1 MFDALVISILSI
13 TALSNAAY
21 AIIAP
26 FLPFEFKRKGVDQNW
41 IGYIFAIY
49 SLAVIFCSPLVGK
62 MICKYGRRNLI
73 VVGMLLMGASF
84 VVFGFTSD
92 IEHKE
97 TFITMSLLNRFIQ
110 GFASS
115 LIQTTMYSICTNFYP
130 DNKEAMVGYIEAVTG
145 IGLILGPLIGS
156 VLYALGGYKFIFY
169 SFGTFFMLSSLFV
182 KLIFGD
188 HIDRQHGESSPARFS
203 NDNSAAR

>member
-1 MFDALVISILSI
+1 MSI

-26 FLPFEFKRKGVDQNW
+26 FLPFEFKRKGIDQDW

-49 SLAVIFCSPLVGK
+49 SVAVIFCSPLVGK

-73 VVGMLLMGASF
+73 VLGMLLMGASF

-97 TFITMSLLNRFIQ
+97 TFITMSLLNRFI
-110 GFASS
+110 
-115 LIQTTMYSICTNFYP
+115 
-130 DNKEAMVGYIEAVTG
+130 
-145 IGLILGPLIGS
+145 
-156 VLYALGGYKFIFY
+156 
-169 SFGTFFMLSSLFV
+169 
-182 KLIFGD
+182 
-188 HIDRQHGESSPARFS
+188 
-203 NDNSAAR
+203 